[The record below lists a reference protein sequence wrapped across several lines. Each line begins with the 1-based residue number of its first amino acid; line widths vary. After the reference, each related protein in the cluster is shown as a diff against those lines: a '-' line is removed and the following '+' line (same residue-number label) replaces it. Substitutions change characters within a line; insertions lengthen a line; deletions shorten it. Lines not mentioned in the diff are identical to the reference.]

1 MPSLRLRPAATKRG
15 RMPVKT
21 ALMEGS
27 PRTSAS
33 QRGPRSPK
41 VQGWSKPDGPNQLT
55 MASITGSPPCRPC
68 QTKRWAAAPPKGDPP
83 DRRFDGHRGDAG
95 LARRARRRP
104 VMTFPFHCMWTG
116 TKSES
121 AQGNTSRRRVSLD
134 VGDAAMVAALRPQ
147 SPCGKAQDEC
157 RTMPCRLAG
166 RASIAGKG
174 NPRLQR

>member
-68 QTKRWAAAPPKGDPP
+68 QTKCWAATRPIGDSTGAAATPV
-83 DRRFDGHRGDAG
+83 RA
-95 LARRARRRP
+95 AR
-104 VMTFPFHCMWTG
+104 
-116 TKSES
+116 
-121 AQGNTSRRRVSLD
+121 
-134 VGDAAMVAALRPQ
+134 
-147 SPCGKAQDEC
+147 GKAVGHDVPLSLHVDRNQE
-157 RTMPCRLAG
+157 
-166 RASIAGKG
+166 
-174 NPRLQR
+174 